1 MESTFRS
8 DAIGVEHDELPRPGH
23 SREIAFVTMATA
35 VPASRTN
42 WFAISVVVA
51 SGIVAALQVGK
62 AAIAM
67 PLVQAEFGLD
77 LATLGWLASIFA
89 VLGMVGGIPVGT
101 LAIALGARSVL
112 LLGLLAVAIGACL
125 GATAPRFPMLLASRV
140 VEGLGFLLII
150 IAGPAI
156 LQRVASPD
164 RRDLVMAVW
173 SCFMPTGIAL
183 AMLAGLWLTDWR
195 MIWQITGAL
204 AVIAI
209 ALTVLVV
216 PKSDS
221 GTSPSLATLAGDAGA
236 VLTARGPLLL
246 ALTFA
251 LYALMF
257 FALFSFLPVLLMQR
271 MQVSLATAGLLSALA
286 TTGNIAG
293 NLVAGLLLSRGI
305 GRMKLIIAASLAMG
319 LCGIGI
325 FLGLLP
331 DAVTFLLCVLFA
343 GAGGLIPATL
353 LASAPLAAPSA
364 KLMPVVVGLMMQGSN
379 LGQVVGPV
387 AIGSVIEALGW
398 PSAAGLVGAAALLA
412 MLTALG
418 LRSSLRRTA

>member
-1 MESTFRS
+1 MTAAVSTQ
-8 DAIGVEHDELPRPGH
+8 DARTDWL
-23 SREIAFVTMATA
+23 A
-35 VPASRTN
+35 V
-42 WFAISVVVA
+42 SVVVA

-77 LATLGWLASIFA
+77 LGTLGWLASIFA

-101 LAIALGARSVL
+101 LAIALGARNVL
-112 LLGLLAVAIGACL
+112 LLGLLAVAVGAFL
-125 GATAPRFPMLLASRV
+125 GAAAPRFPMLLASRV

-164 RRDLVMAVW
+164 RRDLAMAVW

-195 MIWQITGAL
+195 MIWQVTGAL

-209 ALTVLVV
+209 VLTGLTV
-216 PKSDS
+216 PKSD
-221 GTSPSLATLAGDAGA
+221 GGAAPSWTALAGDAGA
-236 VLTARGPLLL
+236 VLSTSGPLLL

-293 NLVAGLLLSRGI
+293 NLIAGVLLSRGI
-305 GRMKLIIAASLAMG
+305 GRANLIIAASLAMG

-331 DAVTFLLCVLFA
+331 DIATFLLCVLFA
-343 GAGGLIPATL
+343 AAGGLIPATL
-353 LASAPLAAPSA
+353 LASAPLAAPA
-364 KLMPVVVGLMMQGSN
+364 TRLMPVVVGLMMQGSN

-387 AIGSVIEALGW
+387 AIGGVIEALGW
-398 PSAAGLVGAAALLA
+398 PSAAGLVAAAALLA

-418 LRSSLRRTA
+418 LRGALRGAA

>member
-1 MESTFRS
+1 
-8 DAIGVEHDELPRPGH
+8 
-23 SREIAFVTMATA
+23 
-35 VPASRTN
+35 
-42 WFAISVVVA
+42 
-51 SGIVAALQVGK
+51 
-62 AAIAM
+62 
-67 PLVQAEFGLD
+67 LD
-77 LATLGWLASIFA
+77 LAALGWLASIFA

-101 LAIALGARSVL
+101 LAVALGARNVL
-112 LLGLLAVAIGACL
+112 LLGLLAVAVGAFL
-125 GATAPRFPMLLASRV
+125 GAAAPRFPMLLASRV

-156 LQRVASPD
+156 LQRVASSD

-195 MIWQITGAL
+195 MIWQVTGVL

-209 ALTVLVV
+209 VLTVLIV
-216 PKSDS
+216 PRSDS
-221 GTSPSLATLAGDAGA
+221 GATPSWSALAGDAGA
-236 VLTARGPLLL
+236 VLSARGPLLL

-293 NLVAGLLLSRGI
+293 NLIAGLLLSRGV
-305 GRMKLIIAASLAMG
+305 GRVKLIIAASLAMG

-331 DAVTFLLCVLFA
+331 DTATFLLCVLFA
-343 GAGGLIPATL
+343 AAGGLIPATL
-353 LASAPLAAPSA
+353 LASAPLAAPA
-364 KLMPVVVGLMMQGSN
+364 ARLMPVVVGLMMQGSN

-387 AIGSVIEALGW
+387 AIGGVIEALGW
-398 PSAAGLVGAAALLA
+398 PSAAGLVGTAALLA

-418 LRSSLRRTA
+418 LRSSLRRTG

>member
-1 MESTFRS
+1 MTT
-8 DAIGVEHDELPRPGH
+8 A
-23 SREIAFVTMATA
+23 AA
-35 VPASRTN
+35 VPGARTD
-42 WFAISVVVA
+42 WLAVGIVIA

-89 VLGMVGGIPVGT
+89 VLGMVGGIPAGT
-101 LAIALGARSVL
+101 LAVGLGARRVL
-112 LLGLLAVAIGACL
+112 LLGLLAVAL
-125 GATAPRFPMLLASRV
+125 GAFLGAAAPRFAMLLASRV
-140 VEGLGFLLII
+140 VEGLGFLLVI
-150 IAGPAI
+150 IAGPSI
-156 LQRVASPD
+156 LQRIAAPAQ
-164 RRDLVMAVW
+164 RDIAMALW

-195 MIWQITGAL
+195 MIWQVTGAL
-204 AVIAI
+204 AIIAI

-216 PKSDS
+216 PKTGG
-221 GTSPSLATLAGDAGA
+221 GTSPSLAVLAGDAGA
-236 VLTARGPLLL
+236 VLSTRGPLLL

-293 NLVAGLLLSRGI
+293 NLLAGLLLSRGI
-305 GRMKLIIAASLAMG
+305 GRVKLIIAASIAMG

-331 DAVTFLLCVLFA
+331 DNVTFLLCVLFA

-353 LASAPLAAPSA
+353 LASAQLAAPSA

-387 AIGSVIEALGW
+387 AVGGVIEALGW
-398 PSAAGLVGAAALLA
+398 PSAAGVVGAAALLA

-418 LRSSLRRTA
+418 LRDVLGRAGRA

>member
-1 MESTFRS
+1 MTTAAAMPS
-8 DAIGVEHDELPRPGH
+8 DRTDWLAVGVV
-23 SREIAFVTMATA
+23 IT
-35 VPASRTN
+35 
-42 WFAISVVVA
+42 

-89 VLGMVGGIPVGT
+89 VLGMVGGIPAGT
-101 LAIALGARSVL
+101 LAVGLGARRVQ
-112 LLGLLAVAIGACL
+112 LLGLLAVAL
-125 GATAPRFPMLLASRV
+125 GAFLGAAAPRFAMLLASRV
-140 VEGLGFLLII
+140 VEGLGFLLVI
-150 IAGPAI
+150 IAGPST
-156 LQRVASPD
+156 LQRIAAPAQ
-164 RRDLVMAVW
+164 RDIAMALW

-195 MIWQITGAL
+195 MIWQVTGAL

-216 PKSDS
+216 PKAGG
-221 GTSPSLATLAGDAGA
+221 GTSPSLAALAGDAGA
-236 VLTARGPLLL
+236 VLSTRGPLLL

-293 NLVAGLLLSRGI
+293 NLLAGLMLSRGI
-305 GRMKLIIAASLAMG
+305 GRVKLIIAASIAMG

-331 DAVTFLLCVLFA
+331 DTVTFVLCVLFA

-364 KLMPVVVGLMMQGSN
+364 KQMPVVVGLMMQGSN
-379 LGQVVGPV
+379 LRQVVGAV
-387 AIGSVIEALGW
+387 AVGGVIEALGW
-398 PSAAGLVGAAALLA
+398 PSAAGVVGAAALLA
-412 MLTALG
+412 MLTGLG
-418 LRSSLRRTA
+418 LRDVLGRAGRA

>member
-1 MESTFRS
+1 MMT
-8 DAIGVEHDELPRPGH
+8 A
-23 SREIAFVTMATA
+23 AA
-35 VPASRTN
+35 VPGARTD
-42 WFAISVVVA
+42 WLAVTVVIA

-77 LATLGWLASIFA
+77 LGTLGWLASIFA
-89 VLGMVGGIPVGT
+89 VLGMVGGIPAGT
-101 LAIALGARSVL
+101 LAVGLGARRVL
-112 LLGLLAVAIGACL
+112 LLGLLAVAL
-125 GATAPRFPMLLASRV
+125 GAFLGAAAPRFSMLLASRV
-140 VEGLGFLLII
+140 VEGLGFLLVI
-150 IAGPAI
+150 IAGPSI
-156 LQRVASPD
+156 LHRIAAPAQRDIA
-164 RRDLVMAVW
+164 MALW

-195 MIWQITGAL
+195 MIWQVTGAL

-216 PKSDS
+216 PKTGG
-221 GTSPSLATLAGDAGA
+221 GTSPSLAALAGDAGA
-236 VLTARGPLLL
+236 VLSTRGPLLL

-293 NLVAGLLLSRGI
+293 NLLAGLLLSRGI
-305 GRMKLIIAASLAMG
+305 GRVKLIIAASLAMG

-331 DAVTFLLCVLFA
+331 DTVTFLLCVLFA
-343 GAGGLIPATL
+343 AAGGLIPATL

-387 AIGSVIEALGW
+387 AVGGVIEALGW
-398 PSAAGLVGAAALLA
+398 PSAAGVVGAAALLA

-418 LRSSLRRTA
+418 LRNVLGRAGRA

>member
-1 MESTFRS
+1 MT
-8 DAIGVEHDELPRPGH
+8 AIPVARTDWL
-23 SREIAFVTMATA
+23 A
-35 VPASRTN
+35 V
-42 WFAISVVVA
+42 SVVVA

-101 LAIALGARSVL
+101 LAIGLGARRVL
-112 LLGLLAVAIGACL
+112 LFGLAAVAVGALL
-125 GATAPRFPMLLASRV
+125 GAAAPRFPMLLASRV

-164 RRDLVMAVW
+164 RRDLAMAVW

-195 MIWQITGAL
+195 MIWQVTGAL

-209 ALTVLVV
+209 VLTVLIV
-216 PKSDS
+216 PRSDS
-221 GTSPSLATLAGDAGA
+221 GAPPSWTALADDAGA
-236 VLTARGPLLL
+236 VLGARGPLLL

-293 NLVAGLLLSRGI
+293 NLLAGLLLSRGI
-305 GRMKLIIAASLAMG
+305 GRVKLIIAASLVMG

-331 DAVTFLLCVLFA
+331 DIATFLLCVLFA

-387 AIGSVIEALGW
+387 AMAASSRRW
-398 PSAAGLVGAAALLA
+398 AGL
-412 MLTALG
+412 
-418 LRSSLRRTA
+418 RRPGWSAPPRCSPC

>member
-1 MESTFRS
+1 MTT
-8 DAIGVEHDELPRPGH
+8 A
-23 SREIAFVTMATA
+23 AA
-35 VPASRTN
+35 VPGARTD
-42 WFAISVVVA
+42 WLAVTVIIA

-77 LATLGWLASIFA
+77 LGTLGWLASIFA
-89 VLGMVGGIPVGT
+89 VLGMVGGIPAGT
-101 LAIALGARSVL
+101 LAVGWGARRVL
-112 LLGLLAVAIGACL
+112 LLGLLAVAL
-125 GATAPRFPMLLASRV
+125 GAFLGAAAPRFSLLLASRV
-140 VEGLGFLLII
+140 VEGLGFLLVI
-150 IAGPAI
+150 IAGPSI
-156 LQRVASPD
+156 LQRIAAPAQ
-164 RRDLVMAVW
+164 RDLAMALW

-209 ALTVLVV
+209 GLTLLVV
-216 PKSDS
+216 PKTDA
-221 GTSPSLATLAGDAGA
+221 GTRPSWAGLAGDAGA
-236 VLTARGPLLL
+236 VLSARAPLLL

-271 MQVSLATAGLLSALA
+271 MQVPLATAGLLSALA

-293 NLVAGLLLSRGI
+293 NLIAGLLLSRGI
-305 GRMKLIIAASLAMG
+305 GRMKLIIAASLVMG

-331 DAVTFLLCVLFA
+331 DTVTFLLCVLFA

-353 LASAPLAAPSA
+353 LASAPLAAPA
-364 KLMPVVVGLMMQGSN
+364 TRLMPVVVGLMMQGSN

-387 AIGSVIEALGW
+387 AVGGVIEALGW
-398 PSAAGLVGAAALLA
+398 PSAAGVVGAAALLA

-418 LRSSLRRTA
+418 LRGALRRAA

>member
-1 MESTFRS
+1 M
-8 DAIGVEHDELPRPGH
+8 
-23 SREIAFVTMATA
+23 TA
-35 VPASRTN
+35 AVAMPAARTD
-42 WFAISVVVA
+42 WLAVSVVVA
-51 SGIVAALQVGK
+51 GGVVAALQVGK

-77 LATLGWLASIFA
+77 LGTLGWLASIFA
-89 VLGMVGGIPVGT
+89 VLGVLGGIPVGT
-101 LAIALGARSVL
+101 LATALGARRVL
-112 LLGLLAVAIGACL
+112 LLGLLAVAIGAFL
-125 GATAPRFPMLLASRV
+125 GAAAPRFPMLLASRV

-156 LQRVASPD
+156 LQRVASPA
-164 RRDLVMAVW
+164 RRDIAMAMW

-195 MIWQITGAL
+195 MIWHVTGAL
-204 AVIAI
+204 AGI
-209 ALTVLVV
+209 ALVLVLLVV
-216 PKSDS
+216 PKSD
-221 GTSPSLATLAGDAGA
+221 GGAWPSWTALAGDAGA
-236 VLTARGPLLL
+236 VLSARGPVLL

-293 NLVAGLLLSRGI
+293 NLIAGLLLSRGI
-305 GRMKLIIAASLAMG
+305 GRANLIIAASLAMG

-331 DAVTFLLCVLFA
+331 DIATFLLCVLFA
-343 GAGGLIPATL
+343 MAGGLIPATL
-353 LASAPLAAPSA
+353 LASASLAAPA
-364 KLMPVVVGLMMQGSN
+364 ARLMPVVVGLMMQGSN

-387 AIGSVIEALGW
+387 AIGGVVESLGW
-398 PSAAGLVGAAALLA
+398 PSAAGLVGVAALLA

-418 LRSSLRRTA
+418 LRRSLRRAA

>member
-1 MESTFRS
+1 MT
-8 DAIGVEHDELPRPGH
+8 AAV
-23 SREIAFVTMATA
+23 ATPAARTDWLA
-35 VPASRTN
+35 V
-42 WFAISVVVA
+42 SVVVA

-89 VLGMVGGIPVGT
+89 VLGMIGGIPVGT

-112 LLGLLAVAIGACL
+112 LLGLLAVAL
-125 GATAPRFPMLLASRV
+125 GAFLGAAAPRFPMLLASRV
-140 VEGLGFLLII
+140 VEGFGFLLII

-164 RRDLVMAVW
+164 RRDLAMAVW

-209 ALTVLVV
+209 VLTVLVV

-221 GTSPSLATLAGDAGA
+221 GASPSWAALASDAGA
-236 VLTARGPLLL
+236 VLSARGPLLL

-293 NLVAGLLLSRGI
+293 NLIAGLLLSRGI
-305 GRMKLIIAASLAMG
+305 GRVKLIIAASLAMG

-331 DAVTFLLCVLFA
+331 DTVTFLLCVLFA
-343 GAGGLIPATL
+343 AAGGLIPATL
-353 LASAPLAAPSA
+353 LASAPLAAPA
-364 KLMPVVVGLMMQGSN
+364 TRLMPVVVGLMMQGSN

-387 AIGSVIEALGW
+387 AVGGVIEALGW
-398 PSAAGLVGAAALLA
+398 PSAAGVVGAAALLA

-418 LRSSLRRTA
+418 LRSSLRRRV

>member
-1 MESTFRS
+1 MTT
-8 DAIGVEHDELPRPGH
+8 A
-23 SREIAFVTMATA
+23 AA
-35 VPASRTN
+35 VPSARTD
-42 WFAISVVVA
+42 WLAVGVVIA

-89 VLGMVGGIPVGT
+89 VLGMVGGIPAGT
-101 LAIALGARSVL
+101 LAVGLGARRIL
-112 LLGLLAVAIGACL
+112 LLGLLAVAL
-125 GATAPRFPMLLASRV
+125 GAFLGAAAPRFAMLLASRV
-140 VEGLGFLLII
+140 VEGLGFLLVI
-150 IAGPAI
+150 IAGPSI
-156 LQRVASPD
+156 LQRIAAPAQ
-164 RRDLVMAVW
+164 RDIAMALW

-183 AMLAGLWLTDWR
+183 AMLAGLWLIDWR
-195 MIWQITGAL
+195 MIWQVTGAL

-209 ALTVLVV
+209 ALTLLVV
-216 PKSDS
+216 PKTGG
-221 GTSPSLATLAGDAGA
+221 GTSPSLAALAGDAGA
-236 VLTARGPLLL
+236 VLSTRGPLLM

-293 NLVAGLLLSRGI
+293 NLIAGLLLSRGI
-305 GRMKLIIAASLAMG
+305 GRVKLIIAASIAMG

-331 DAVTFLLCVLFA
+331 DTVTFLLCVLFA

-387 AIGSVIEALGW
+387 AVGSVIEALGW
-398 PSAAGLVGAAALLA
+398 PSAAGVVGAAALLA

-418 LRSSLRRTA
+418 LRDVLGRAGKA

>member
-1 MESTFRS
+1 MTAAVSTQ
-8 DAIGVEHDELPRPGH
+8 DARTDWL
-23 SREIAFVTMATA
+23 A
-35 VPASRTN
+35 V
-42 WFAISVVVA
+42 SVVVA
-51 SGIVAALQVGK
+51 SGIVASLQVGK

-101 LAIALGARSVL
+101 LAIALGARNVL
-112 LLGLLAVAIGACL
+112 LLGLLAVAVGAFL
-125 GATAPRFPMLLASRV
+125 GAAAPRFSMLLASRV

-164 RRDLVMAVW
+164 RRDLAMAVW

-195 MIWQITGAL
+195 MIWQVTGAL

-209 ALTVLVV
+209 VLTVLTV
-216 PKSDS
+216 PKSD
-221 GTSPSLATLAGDAGA
+221 GGAAPSWKALAGDAGA
-236 VLTARGPLLL
+236 VLSTGGPLLL
-246 ALTFA
+246 ALIFA

-293 NLVAGLLLSRGI
+293 NLLAGLLLSRGI
-305 GRMKLIIAASLAMG
+305 GRVRLIIAASLAMG

-331 DAVTFLLCVLFA
+331 DTATFLLCVLFA
-343 GAGGLIPATL
+343 GAGGLIPAIL
-353 LASAPLAAPSA
+353 LASAPLAAPA
-364 KLMPVVVGLMMQGSN
+364 TRLMPVVVGLMMQGSN

-387 AIGSVIEALGW
+387 AIGGVIEVLGW
-398 PSAAGLVGAAALLA
+398 PSAAALVGVAALLA

-418 LRSSLRRTA
+418 LRSALRDAA

>member
-1 MESTFRS
+1 MTT
-8 DAIGVEHDELPRPGH
+8 A
-23 SREIAFVTMATA
+23 AA
-35 VPASRTN
+35 VPGARTD
-42 WFAISVVVA
+42 WLAVTVVIA

-77 LATLGWLASIFA
+77 LGTLGWLASIFA
-89 VLGMVGGIPVGT
+89 VLGMVGGIPAGT
-101 LAIALGARSVL
+101 LAVGWGARRVL
-112 LLGLLAVAIGACL
+112 LLGLLAVAL
-125 GATAPRFPMLLASRV
+125 GAFLGAAAPRFSLLLASRV
-140 VEGLGFLLII
+140 VEGLGFLLVI
-150 IAGPAI
+150 IAGPSI
-156 LQRVASPD
+156 LQRIAAPAQ
-164 RRDLVMAVW
+164 RDLAMALW

-209 ALTVLVV
+209 GLTLLVV
-216 PKSDS
+216 PKTDA
-221 GTSPSLATLAGDAGA
+221 GTRPSWAGLAGDAGA
-236 VLTARGPLLL
+236 VLSARGPLLL

-293 NLVAGLLLSRGI
+293 NLIAGLLLSRGI
-305 GRMKLIIAASLAMG
+305 GRVKLIIAASLVMG

-331 DAVTFLLCVLFA
+331 DTVTFLLCVLFA

-353 LASAPLAAPSA
+353 LASAPLAAPA
-364 KLMPVVVGLMMQGSN
+364 TRLMPVIVGLMMQGSN

-387 AIGSVIEALGW
+387 AVGGVIEALGW
-398 PSAAGLVGAAALLA
+398 PSAAGVVGAAALLA

-418 LRSSLRRTA
+418 LRDVLGRAS

>member
-1 MESTFRS
+1 MTT
-8 DAIGVEHDELPRPGH
+8 A
-23 SREIAFVTMATA
+23 AA
-35 VPASRTN
+35 VPGARTD
-42 WFAISVVVA
+42 WLAVMVVIA

-77 LATLGWLASIFA
+77 LGTLGWLASIFA
-89 VLGMVGGIPVGT
+89 VLGMVGGIPAGT
-101 LAIALGARSVL
+101 LAVGWGARRVL
-112 LLGLLAVAIGACL
+112 LLGLLAVAL
-125 GATAPRFPMLLASRV
+125 GAFLGAAAPRFSMLLASRV
-140 VEGLGFLLII
+140 VEGLGFLLVI
-150 IAGPAI
+150 IAGPSI
-156 LQRVASPD
+156 LQRIAAPAQ
-164 RRDLVMAVW
+164 RDLAMALW

-209 ALTVLVV
+209 GLTLLVV
-216 PKSDS
+216 PKTDA
-221 GTSPSLATLAGDAGA
+221 GTRPSWAGLAGDAGA

-293 NLVAGLLLSRGI
+293 NLIAGLLLSRGI
-305 GRMKLIIAASLAMG
+305 GRVKLIIAANLVMG

-331 DAVTFLLCVLFA
+331 DTVTFLLCVLFA

-353 LASAPLAAPSA
+353 LASAPLAAPA
-364 KLMPVVVGLMMQGSN
+364 TRLMPVIVGLMMQGSN

-387 AIGSVIEALGW
+387 AVGGVIEALGW
-398 PSAAGLVGAAALLA
+398 PSAAGVVGAAALLA

-418 LRSSLRRTA
+418 LRDVLGRAS

>member
-1 MESTFRS
+1 MTT
-8 DAIGVEHDELPRPGH
+8 A
-23 SREIAFVTMATA
+23 AA
-35 VPASRTN
+35 VPGARTD
-42 WFAISVVVA
+42 WLAVTVVIA

-77 LATLGWLASIFA
+77 LGTLGWLASIFA
-89 VLGMVGGIPVGT
+89 VLGMVGGIPAGT
-101 LAIALGARSVL
+101 LAVGWGARRVL
-112 LLGLLAVAIGACL
+112 LLGLLAVAL
-125 GATAPRFPMLLASRV
+125 GAFLGAAAPRFSLLLASRV
-140 VEGLGFLLII
+140 VEGLGFLLVI
-150 IAGPAI
+150 IAGPSI
-156 LQRVASPD
+156 LQRIAAPAQ
-164 RRDLVMAVW
+164 RDLAMALW

-209 ALTVLVV
+209 GLTLLVV
-216 PKSDS
+216 PKTDA
-221 GTSPSLATLAGDAGA
+221 GTRPSWAGLAGDAGA
-236 VLTARGPLLL
+236 VLSARGPLLL

-271 MQVSLATAGLLSALA
+271 MQVSLATAGLLSAFA

-293 NLVAGLLLSRGI
+293 NLIAGLLLSRGI
-305 GRMKLIIAASLAMG
+305 GRVKLIIAASLVMG

-331 DAVTFLLCVLFA
+331 DTVTFLLCVLFA

-353 LASAPLAAPSA
+353 LASAPLAAPA
-364 KLMPVVVGLMMQGSN
+364 TRLMPVIVGLMMQGSN

-387 AIGSVIEALGW
+387 AVGGVIEALGW
-398 PSAAGLVGAAALLA
+398 PSAAGVVGAAALLA

-418 LRSSLRRTA
+418 LRDVLGRAS

>member
-1 MESTFRS
+1 MTT
-8 DAIGVEHDELPRPGH
+8 A
-23 SREIAFVTMATA
+23 AA
-35 VPASRTN
+35 VPGARTD
-42 WFAISVVVA
+42 WLAVTVVIA
-51 SGIVAALQVGK
+51 TGIVAALQVGK

-77 LATLGWLASIFA
+77 LGTLGWLASIFA
-89 VLGMVGGIPVGT
+89 VLGMVGGIPAGT
-101 LAIALGARSVL
+101 LAVGWGARRVL
-112 LLGLLAVAIGACL
+112 LLGLLAVAL
-125 GATAPRFPMLLASRV
+125 GAFLGAAAPRFSMLLASRV
-140 VEGLGFLLII
+140 VEGLGFLLVI
-150 IAGPAI
+150 IAGPSI
-156 LQRVASPD
+156 LQRIAAPAQ
-164 RRDLVMAVW
+164 RDLAMALW

-209 ALTVLVV
+209 GLTLLVV
-216 PKSDS
+216 PKTDA
-221 GTSPSLATLAGDAGA
+221 GTRPSWAGLAGDAGA
-236 VLTARGPLLL
+236 VLSARGPLLL

-293 NLVAGLLLSRGI
+293 NLIAGLLLSRGI
-305 GRMKLIIAASLAMG
+305 GRVKLIIAASLVMG

-331 DAVTFLLCVLFA
+331 DTVTFLLCVLFA

-353 LASAPLAAPSA
+353 LASAPLAAPA
-364 KLMPVVVGLMMQGSN
+364 TRLMPVIVGLMMQGSN

-387 AIGSVIEALGW
+387 AVGGVIEALGW
-398 PSAAGLVGAAALLA
+398 PSAAGVVGAAALLA

-418 LRSSLRRTA
+418 LRDVLGRAS

>member
-1 MESTFRS
+1 MTT
-8 DAIGVEHDELPRPGH
+8 A
-23 SREIAFVTMATA
+23 AA
-35 VPASRTN
+35 VPGARTD
-42 WFAISVVVA
+42 WLAVTVVIA

-77 LATLGWLASIFA
+77 LGTLGWLASIFA
-89 VLGMVGGIPVGT
+89 VLGMVGGIPAGT
-101 LAIALGARSVL
+101 LAVGWGARRVL
-112 LLGLLAVAIGACL
+112 LLGLLAVAL
-125 GATAPRFPMLLASRV
+125 GAFLGAAAPRFSMLLASRV
-140 VEGLGFLLII
+140 VEGLGFLLVI
-150 IAGPAI
+150 IAGPSI
-156 LQRVASPD
+156 LQRIAAPAQ
-164 RRDLVMAVW
+164 RDLAMALW

-209 ALTVLVV
+209 GLTLLVV
-216 PKSDS
+216 PKTDA
-221 GTSPSLATLAGDAGA
+221 GTRPSWAGLAGDAGA

-293 NLVAGLLLSRGI
+293 NLIAGLLLSRGI
-305 GRMKLIIAASLAMG
+305 GRVKLIIAANLVMG

-331 DAVTFLLCVLFA
+331 DTVTFLLCVLFA

-353 LASAPLAAPSA
+353 LASAPLAAPA
-364 KLMPVVVGLMMQGSN
+364 TRLMPVIVGLMMQGSN

-387 AIGSVIEALGW
+387 AVGGVIEALGW
-398 PSAAGLVGAAALLA
+398 PSAAGVVGAAALLA

-418 LRSSLRRTA
+418 LRDVLGRAS

>member
-1 MESTFRS
+1 MTT
-8 DAIGVEHDELPRPGH
+8 A
-23 SREIAFVTMATA
+23 AA
-35 VPASRTN
+35 VPGARTD
-42 WFAISVVVA
+42 WLAVTVVIA
-51 SGIVAALQVGK
+51 TGIVAALQVGK

-77 LATLGWLASIFA
+77 LGTLGWLASIFA
-89 VLGMVGGIPVGT
+89 VLGMVGGIPAGT
-101 LAIALGARSVL
+101 LAVGWGARRVL
-112 LLGLLAVAIGACL
+112 LLGLLAVAL
-125 GATAPRFPMLLASRV
+125 GAFLGAAAPRFSMLLASRV
-140 VEGLGFLLII
+140 VEGLGFLLVI
-150 IAGPAI
+150 IAGPSI
-156 LQRVASPD
+156 LQRIAAPAQ
-164 RRDLVMAVW
+164 RDLAMALW

-195 MIWQITGAL
+195 LIWQITGAL

-209 ALTVLVV
+209 GLTLLVV
-216 PKSDS
+216 PKTDA
-221 GTSPSLATLAGDAGA
+221 GTRPSWAGLAGDAGA

-293 NLVAGLLLSRGI
+293 NLIAGLLLSRGI
-305 GRMKLIIAASLAMG
+305 GRVKLIIAASLVMG

-331 DAVTFLLCVLFA
+331 DTMTFLLCVLFA

-353 LASAPLAAPSA
+353 LASAPLAAPA
-364 KLMPVVVGLMMQGSN
+364 TRLMPVVVGLMMQGSN

-387 AIGSVIEALGW
+387 AVGGVIEALGW
-398 PSAAGLVGAAALLA
+398 PSAAGVVGAAALLA

-418 LRSSLRRTA
+418 LRDVLGRAS